1 MTVHYRHRDQ
11 AAWIV
16 LDRPEALNALDFD
29 TLHALEGAF
38 ARAEHDPAVRVVVLT
53 GRGRA
58 FCAGGD
64 IHQLRAEIE
73 APGHGRS
80 YIEAVTLAF
89 AAVRALG
96 KPLVGCI
103 NGLAVGGGLE
113 LLLHCDLVVAADDAR
128 IGDGHVNFAIF
139 PGGGS
144 SALLPRRLPLNLAKR
159 FLFTGD
165 LWSAAECH
173 RLGLVNEV
181 VPPQALEETAQHLAN
196 QLAAKSPRLLRRLKA
211 LIDNT
216 AEKSLAT
223 AFADELQ
230 ELRDHMTSN
239 DMREGTSAF
248 VEKRTPHYTGT

>member
-1 MTVHYRHRDQ
+1 MTVHYRLREQ
-11 AAWIV
+11 AAWII
-16 LDRPEALNALDFD
+16 LDRPDALNALDFS
-29 TLHALEGAF
+29 TLHALEEAF
-38 ARAEHDPAVRVVVLT
+38 VRAERDPEARVVVLT

-64 IHQLRAEIE
+64 IHQLLAEIE
-73 APGHGRS
+73 APGHGHS
-80 YIEAVTLAF
+80 YIDAVTRAF
-89 AAVRALG
+89 NAVRALG

-113 LLLHCDLVVAADDAR
+113 LLLHCDLVVAADNAR
-128 IGDGHVNFAIF
+128 IGDGHANFAIF

-144 SALLPRRLPLNLAKR
+144 SALLPRRLPVNLAKR

-181 VPPQALEETAQHLAN
+181 TAPADLEDKAQALAN

-211 LIDNT
+211 LIDST
-216 AEKSLAT
+216 GEKSLAT

-230 ELRDHMTSN
+230 ELREHMMSN
-239 DMREGTSAF
+239 DMREGTAAF
-248 VEKRTPHYTGT
+248 VEKRIPRYTGT